1 LAEVKEWVMGKGLKR
16 IILEEPSMNPIEALV
31 DRLKEQV
38 NSVVTEIAAAIKF
51 VTKLLTEKTLPK
63 NVAKVSNNYLFV
75 FLYCKT

>member
-1 LAEVKEWVMGKGLKR
+1 MGKGLKR